1 MTAPAVPQAAMPVPL
16 LSARAVGKTYGGM
29 RALDGVDLDL
39 HRGRI
44 HALIGANGAGKSTLC
59 RILAGVES
67 PDTGGLYMDG
77 APVRFASVREAAAHG
92 IAIVHQELSL
102 FPNLSVAENLFVGC
116 EPRSRWGL
124 VDREAQHRQC
134 SAVLA
139 RLGLEIDPHTLVGE
153 LSVGRQQLVEIARA
167 LMRRCRMLMMDE
179 PTSALSQQE
188 IPRLFEQ
195 VRALAAQGVCVVYIS
210 HRLDELLRLCDDL
223 SVLRD
228 GRVCGHAACAD
239 IDAAWI
245 VERMTGARTHDTGA
259 SAGTDVQS
267 AGGCVLEVNQLS
279 LPANTTPVA
288 LDGISLKVH
297 AGEIVGVYGLMG
309 SGRSELLQAIFGVY
323 PDAGGQMRLHGCELS
338 GLDPAA
344 RVKHGI
350 ALLPE
355 DRQRDALIAEFSVL
369 HNISVSALRR
379 LAVWGWL
386 APAREHAAAAAMGRA
401 VQLKSPGLSA
411 PVHALSG
418 GNQQKLVL
426 ARCLLGQPRLLLL
439 DEPTRGVDVAAKAE
453 ISAQIRLLAEQGI
466 AVIFTSSEAGE
477 ILALAQRVCVLARGR
492 MVSEAA
498 VTAWDEAR
506 LTRAAA
512 APMETQGEIA

>member
-1 MTAPAVPQAAMPVPL
+1 MTAHAGQEHSL
-16 LSARAVGKTYGGM
+16 LAARALCKAYGGA

-39 HRGRI
+39 HAGRI

-67 PDTGGLYMDG
+67 PDAGELLLDG
-77 APVRFASVREAAAHG
+77 APVRFASVREASAHG

-116 EPRSRWGL
+116 EPRTALGL
-124 VDREAQHRQC
+124 VDLDAQHRQC
-134 SAVLA
+134 CAALA
-139 RLGLEIDPHTLVGE
+139 RLGLEIDPHTLVGA

-167 LMRRCRMLMMDE
+167 LMRRCRVLMMDE

-188 IPRLFEQ
+188 IPHLFEQ

-210 HRLDELLRLCDDL
+210 HRLDELLQLCDEL

-228 GRVCGHAACAD
+228 GRICARAACTD

-245 VERMTGARTHDTGA
+245 VERMTGMRARGSGGGGGTGV
-259 SAGTDVQS
+259 G
-267 AGGCVLEVNQLS
+267 AGGECVLDVKHLS
-279 LPANTTPVA
+279 LPVKTGRMA
-288 LDGISLKVH
+288 LEDIRLNVH
-297 AGEIVGVYGLMG
+297 AGEILGVYGLMG
-309 SGRSELLQAIFGVY
+309 SGRTELLHTLFGLH
-323 PDAGGQMRLHGCELS
+323 PDVGGRIRMQGRDLT
-338 GLDPAA
+338 GLGPAE
-344 RVKHGI
+344 RMQHGI

-369 HNISVSALRR
+369 HNMSLSALRR
-379 LAVWGWL
+379 LAAWYGL
-386 APAREHAAAAAMGRA
+386 SPARERASAAAMGSA
-401 VQLKSPGLSA
+401 LQIKYPALSA

-426 ARCLLGQPRLLLL
+426 ARCLLVRPRLLLL

-492 MVSEAA
+492 MVSEAP

-512 APMETQGEIA
+512 APMEVHTGEIA